1 MDTSS
6 EFADPYPTLGP
17 LLPLPLSSPAASTP
31 MFTKRFD
38 SAIEVFIFR
47 SVYLSTYIQLTI
59 HISAT
64 RRISHI
70 NFLRTFSSYFKI
82 IVHKYFSKFMEFF
95 RDLCLL
101 YTVMS
106 KLLLFPYRG
115 TTFRQKIYL
124 CPGGAL
130 ILVQYWSVLFS

>member
-1 MDTSS
+1 MS
-6 EFADPYPTLGP
+6 EHRTWTPRPNLLIRTL
-17 LLPLPLSSPAASTP
+17 LSVHSFPLPPSSAAASAP

-64 RRISHI
+64 HRISHI

-124 CPGGAL
+124 CSGGAL
-130 ILVQYWSVLFS
+130 K